1 VQGGPFDVVIVG
13 GGHAGIEAALAA
25 AKLGARAALVTHAI
39 AEIGRMPCNPAIGG
53 LGKGHLVREI
63 DVLGGQMAQAIDA
76 TGIQFRMLN
85 TKKGPA
91 VRSPRAQADKHEYQR
106 YMREVVCAQPGL
118 VVIEG
123 DAAEILVE
131 ECGAG
136 GADAAC
142 ADVNCVDVTCV
153 DVTCAGASDGAA
165 VRARGAGDV
174 GVTCAGAS
182 GTSSASPAPPRRVR
196 GIRLADGREVC
207 AARVVLGSGT
217 FMRGLMHVGETRTV
231 GGREGAASAE
241 GISES
246 LRRLGFE
253 LRRLKTGTPPR
264 LWRDSLD
271 FSRLQP
277 QPGDADPQPFSLR
290 TASFAPRQVDCHQVW
305 TGEATH
311 ALIRANLGRSPLYG
325 GIIEGRGPRY
335 CPSIEDKVVRFA
347 DKERHLL
354 FLEPEGRD
362 DPEIYVNGLST
373 SLPADVQEA
382 IVRSLPG
389 LERAR
394 LARYGYA
401 VEYDS
406 VPSWQVSG
414 SLESKPVAGLYLAGQ
429 VLGTS
434 GYEEAAAQ
442 GLVAG
447 INAVRSLAGGAPLA
461 LARDTSY
468 LGVLVDDLV
477 TKEITEPYR
486 MFTSRAEH
494 RLHLRCDNAEER
506 LGALALELGLL
517 DDRGRQVLQ
526 ARAAYA
532 DGLAALLAEARVRP
546 GDGAEAVSAARYLT
560 WPGVE
565 LGGALAAA
573 VAGDARVGSRL
584 EALRGE
590 LAAAAPAPHVRQGAE
605 AQVENGLRYG
615 GYIAKQSRLL
625 AHGAQLDSRELPADL
640 DYNSMSALSFEARE
654 KLARIRPATLG
665 QAGRI
670 DGVRAGDL
678 AVLTVFLQRHRR
690 GAGRQGAGRDGVGRD
705 GAGRDGAGHNGAGLQ
720 RLGLQGPGHEGAEAE
735 GGDRDA

>member
-1 VQGGPFDVVIVG
+1 VNIGSGSNTTRGASRQEVWDVVVVG
-13 GGHAGIEAALAA
+13 GGHAGLEAALAA
-25 AKLGARAALVTHAI
+25 ARLGARTVLVTHAI
-39 AEIGRMPCNPAIGG
+39 NEIGRMPCNPAIGG

-63 DVLGGQMAQAIDA
+63 DVLGGRMGEAIDA
-76 TGIQFRMLN
+76 TGIQFRLLN

-91 VRSPRAQADKHEYQR
+91 VQSPRAQADKHSYQR
-106 YMREVVCAQPGL
+106 YMRDVVLAQPGL
-118 VVIEG
+118 DVIEG
-123 DAAEILVE
+123 DVVDILADRGRGQAA
-131 ECGAG
+131 GAFSRTCAGASDGVG
-136 GADAAC
+136 GSTSAADADAR
-142 ADVNCVDVTCV
+142 
-153 DVTCAGASDGAA
+153 TCAGASDGAGDGASAADTA
-165 VRARGAGDV
+165 VR
-174 GVTCAGAS
+174 TCAGAS
-182 GTSSASPAPPRRVR
+182 SGASAAASARVR
-196 GIRLADGREVC
+196 GVRLADGRDVIG
-207 AARVVLGSGT
+207 AAVVLSSGT
-217 FMRGLMHVGETRTV
+217 FMRGLMHVGERQTV

-246 LRRLGFE
+246 LRRLGFT

-264 LWRDSLD
+264 LWRDSID
-271 FSRLQP
+271 FAQLQP
-277 QPGDADPQPFSLR
+277 QPGDAEPLPFSLR
-290 TASFAPRQVDCHQVW
+290 TAAFAPRQIECHQVW
-305 TGEATH
+305 TNDATH
-311 ALIRANLGRSPLYG
+311 AIIRANLERSPLFG
-325 GIIEGRGPRY
+325 GVIEGRGPRY

-389 LERAR
+389 LEAAR

-406 VPSWQVSG
+406 VPSWQIDG
-414 SLESKPVAGLYLAGQ
+414 SLESQLVAGLYLAGQ

-447 INAVRSLAGGAPLA
+447 VNAVRALGGLPPLE

-506 LGALALELGLL
+506 LGQQALDLGLL
-517 DDRGRQVLQ
+517 DARGRRRLQ

-532 DGLAALLAEARVRP
+532 EGLQALLARSNVKPA
-546 GDGAEAVSAARYLT
+546 GGGSTITAAQYLRYPEVDLVT
-560 WPGVE
+560 
-565 LGGALAAA
+565 ALAAA
-573 VAGDARVGSRL
+573 VAQGAEVGGRL
-584 EALRGE
+584 AVLRAE
-590 LAAAAPAPHVRQGAE
+590 LAATAPEPHVVRGAE
-605 AQVENGLRYG
+605 AQVENGLKYG
-615 GYIAKQSRLL
+615 GYIAKQARLL
-625 AHGAQLDSRELPADL
+625 AQRESLDLRALPAEF
-640 DYNSMSALSFEARE
+640 DYKSMSALSFEARE

-678 AVLTVFLQRHRR
+678 AVLTVYLRRHRG
-690 GAGRQGAGRDGVGRD
+690 GAAT
-705 GAGRDGAGHNGAGLQ
+705 
-720 RLGLQGPGHEGAEAE
+720 P
-735 GGDRDA
+735 GGDDDGQA